1 MPKVT
6 IVTDSAAALD
16 PAIVQRYS
24 IKVLPLSVHL
34 GSEVY
39 REGIDISAEQF
50 LSRLGKAGSFPTIS
64 SPPINDFYKFYEET
78 TLAGGSVLSLHV
90 SGQLERVVETARKA
104 GEGFLG
110 RNRVEVMDSETISLG
125 QGILVKAAAEA
136 AAAGESL
143 DEIVRLIRGMIP
155 HVYSIFFVET
165 LDYLERRG
173 RIGVAQAILGS
184 MLEVKPILTIED
196 GDLIPMEKVRS
207 NDKAIEKLVEFI
219 AEFSRIDQLLILS
232 DPSRTDTGD
241 LLEQL
246 KLVFGERELPTFTYG
261 PSLAAHLGPAA
272 MGAIIYEGI

>member
-6 IVTDSAAALD
+6 IVTDSAAALS
-16 PAIVQRYS
+16 PTSVQRYG
-24 IKVLPLSVHL
+24 IRVLPLNIHL
-34 GSEVY
+34 DSEVY

-50 LSRLGKAGSFPTIS
+50 LTRLRQSSSFPSI
-64 SPPINDFYKFYEET
+64 SPPPASDFQRIYEEI
-78 TLAGGSVLSLHV
+78 TLAGGSVLSLHI
-90 SGQLERVVETARKA
+90 SGQLEPVVDVARRA

-155 HVYSIFFVET
+155 HIYSIFFVET
-165 LDYLERRG
+165 LDYLERHG

-184 MLEVKPILTIED
+184 MLEVKPILTVED
-196 GDLIPMEKVRS
+196 GDIIPMEKVRTT
-207 NDKAIEKLVEFI
+207 DKAIEKLVEFI
-219 AEFSRIDQLLILS
+219 AEFSHIDDLLILR
-232 DPSRTDTGD
+232 DPCRPDTGE

-246 KLVFGERELPTFTYG
+246 KLVFGERSLPVFAYG
-261 PSLAAHLGPAA
+261 PSLAVHLGPGA
-272 MGAIIYEGI
+272 MGAIIYEGL